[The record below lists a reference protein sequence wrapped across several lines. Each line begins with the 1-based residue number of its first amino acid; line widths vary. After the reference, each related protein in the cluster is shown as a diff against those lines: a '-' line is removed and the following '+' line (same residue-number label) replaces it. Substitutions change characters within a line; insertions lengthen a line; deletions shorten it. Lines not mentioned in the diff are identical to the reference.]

1 MATSNMVGSTIWNY
15 KMGQA
20 DFCFIDSAL
29 ILTQYLKVR
38 GFYSDGGFTI
48 ERLLLYF

>member
-29 ILTQYLKVR
+29 ILTQYLKMYVV
-38 GFYSDGGFTI
+38 FTVM
-48 ERLLLYF
+48 EALL